1 MRTYVR
7 NHLEVDDE
15 ELPDT
20 LLNVYLEDAYGR
32 TLAAD
37 NRWPKAE
44 ETWTLTKI
52 AGEDSVAMPA
62 DCLLPSIMSVVDT
75 SRGIRLA
82 QMNHENA
89 EDMFLSPDSVAFGV
103 PIYYSL
109 WKRTLYLWPR
119 VETQEEV
126 VLSMR
131 GYRQPVWSN
140 VASAVPDIDPS
151 LHIALCY
158 FAMSLAMAAQED
170 EILEGVYLSRWDRDV
185 RQQVKMLTQPSM
197 HRPLVM
203 HGGAPVGG
211 VPPYVIVP
219 PNGSP

>member
-1 MRTYVR
+1 
-7 NHLEVDDE
+7 
-15 ELPDT
+15 
-20 LLNVYLEDAYGR
+20 
-32 TLAAD
+32 
-37 NRWPKAE
+37 
-44 ETWTLTKI
+44 
-52 AGEDSVAMPA
+52 
-62 DCLLPSIMSVVDT
+62 
-75 SRGIRLA
+75 
-82 QMNHENA
+82 MNHENA